1 MTTIRLC
8 RNPNC
13 RNPIP
18 ETKLREKPDQIY
30 CDKDC
35 YQTDPATL
43 ERIERQRQTMLA
55 RLAQLRAE
63 GRDPAHG
70 GQAAEKRGEAIAWSN
85 IFKPRRRKKT
95 VP

>member
-1 MTTIRLC
+1 MKCRHPTCPNEAPPGRL
-8 RNPNC
+8 
-13 RNPIP
+13 
-18 ETKLREKPDQIY
+18 Y
-30 CDKDC
+30 CCAEC

-43 ERIERQRQTMLA
+43 ARLERQRLEALA
-55 RLAQLRAE
+55 KLERLRAE